1 MLAINWKPN
10 KEKLTNL
17 FYRSR
22 MRLTVLYSTLMFF
35 LFCLIIFC
43 AHLSMQWAVTSEQIR
58 EMSATLHDVVETERL
73 LLQDDSVPDDLG
85 YRERMFFYAY
95 DAQGRLCNYSRAPV
109 RIENDVLKVIQEG
122 KVPFDDVA
130 VFEQREADEPTMV
143 LMMQGASVEV
153 NGHVIGQVYLGKDL
167 TALYKGIKKSTYFL
181 GAISLLALIVAA
193 AVGYNISGKV
203 MAPMEAAYERQRQFA
218 ADASHELRTPLS
230 VVMASA
236 DVLANDPSIQSP
248 FLQQVIGDL
257 KDEVKKM
264 SKLVGDLLTIARSDN
279 SMENINVAEF
289 DFSADLQ
296 QVVRNMQM
304 MAEKKKID
312 LTSDIPDGIKYLG
325 NEQKIKQLML
335 IFVDNAI
342 KYTPESGRIVVKAL
356 LGKGKTVGFSVA
368 DTGIGVAKE
377 DYRKIFGRFYRVD
390 KARSRAMGGN
400 GLGLAIAKDIV
411 EAHHGQIYIESELG
425 KGTTFTIEL
434 NPLK

>member
-1 MLAINWKPN
+1 M
-10 KEKLTNL
+10 

-22 MRLTVLYSTLMFF
+22 MRLTILYSTLMFF

-43 AHLSMQWAVTSEQIR
+43 AHLAMQWAVTSEQVR
-58 EMSATLHDVVETERL
+58 EMSATLHDVVETEKM
-73 LLQDDSVPDDLG
+73 LLQDDTVPDDLG

-95 DAQGRLCNYSRAPV
+95 DEDGRLSNYSRAPV

-122 KVPFDDVA
+122 QIPFDDVA
-130 VFEQREADEPTMV
+130 VFEQKEAGEPTMV
-143 LMMQGASVEV
+143 LMMKAADVED
-153 NGHVIGQVYLGKDL
+153 NGRVIGRVYLGKDL

-193 AVGYNISGKV
+193 AIGYNISGKV

-264 SKLVGDLLTIARSDN
+264 SKLVSDLLTVARSEN
-279 SMENINVAEF
+279 SSEKLKLADF

-296 QVVRNMQM
+296 QVVRNMQL
-304 MAEKKKID
+304 MAEKKQIT
-312 LTSDIPDGIKYLG
+312 LTGEIAEHIRYYGD
-325 NEQKIKQLML
+325 EQKIKQLML

-342 KYTPESGRIVVKAL
+342 KYTPEGGSVQVRTVAA
-356 LGKGKTVGFSVA
+356 KGKMVSFAVA

-411 EAHHGQIYIESELG
+411 EAHHGQIYIDSELG

-434 NPLK
+434 NQVK

>member
-1 MLAINWKPN
+1 
-10 KEKLTNL
+10 
-17 FYRSR
+17 
-22 MRLTVLYSTLMFF
+22 
-35 LFCLIIFC
+35 
-43 AHLSMQWAVTSEQIR
+43 
-58 EMSATLHDVVETERL
+58 MSATLHDVVETEKM
-73 LLQDDSVPDDLG
+73 LLQDDTVPDDLG

-95 DAQGRLCNYSRAPV
+95 DEEGRLSNYSRAPV

-122 KVPFDDVA
+122 QIPFDDVA
-130 VFEQREADEPTMV
+130 VFEQKEAGEPTMV
-143 LMMQGASVEV
+143 LMMKAADVDV
-153 NGHVIGQVYLGKDL
+153 NGHVIGRVYLGKDL

-193 AVGYNISGKV
+193 AIGYNISGKV

-236 DVLANDPSIQSP
+236 DVLAHDPSIQSP

-264 SKLVGDLLTIARSDN
+264 SKLVSDLLTVARSEN
-279 SMENINVAEF
+279 SSEKLKLGEF

-296 QVVRNMQM
+296 QVVRNMQL
-304 MAEKKKID
+304 MAEKKQIS
-312 LTSDIPDGIKYLG
+312 LTGEIAEHIRYYGD
-325 NEQKIKQLML
+325 EQKIKQLML

-342 KYTPESGRIVVKAL
+342 KYTPNGGSVQVRAL
-356 LGKGKTVGFSVA
+356 AAKGKMVSFSVT

-434 NPLK
+434 NQVK

>member
-1 MLAINWKPN
+1 M
-10 KEKLTNL
+10 

-22 MRLTVLYSTLMFF
+22 MRLTILYSTLMFF

-43 AHLSMQWAVTSEQIR
+43 AHLAMQWAVTSEQVR
-58 EMSATLHDVVETERL
+58 EMSATLHDVVETEKM
-73 LLQDDSVPDDLG
+73 LLQDDTVPDDLG

-95 DAQGRLCNYSRAPV
+95 DEDGRLSNYSRAPV

-122 KVPFDDVA
+122 QIPFDDVA
-130 VFEQREADEPTMV
+130 VFEQKEAGEPTMV
-143 LMMQGASVEV
+143 LMMKAADVEV
-153 NGHVIGQVYLGKDL
+153 NGRVIGRVYLGKDL

-193 AVGYNISGKV
+193 AIGYNISGKV

-264 SKLVGDLLTIARSDN
+264 SKLVSDLLTVARSEN
-279 SMENINVAEF
+279 SSEKLKLADF

-296 QVVRNMQM
+296 QVVRNMQL
-304 MAEKKKID
+304 MAEKKQIT
-312 LTSDIPDGIKYLG
+312 LTGEIAEHIRYYGD
-325 NEQKIKQLML
+325 EQKIKQLML

-342 KYTPESGRIVVKAL
+342 KYTPEGGSVQVRTVAA
-356 LGKGKTVGFSVA
+356 KGKMVSFAVA

-411 EAHHGQIYIESELG
+411 EAHHGQIYIDSELG

-434 NPLK
+434 NQVK